1 MILFAEFK
9 YGSNVTITT
18 PTISLFS
25 VPALGDNGAQ
35 NVIIKN
41 ETIRYAA
48 KLFDSGY
55 EIRQEPSLFYGI
67 KSS

>member
-1 MILFAEFK
+1 MILFAEFQ

-18 PTISLFS
+18 PNRVVFS
-25 VPALGDNGAQ
+25 VSAPGDTGAQ

-41 ETIRYAA
+41 ETIVYSS
-48 KLFDSGY
+48 KLFESGY
-55 EIRQEPSLFYGI
+55 EIRQESPLFYGI

>member
-18 PTISLFS
+18 PNRVVFS
-25 VPALGDNGAQ
+25 VPAPGDVGAQ

-41 ETIRYAA
+41 ETITYSS
-48 KLFDSGY
+48 KIFESGY
-55 EIRQEPSLFYGI
+55 EIREESPLFYGI
-67 KSS
+67 RSS

>member
-1 MILFAEFK
+1 MILFAEFR

-18 PTISLFS
+18 PTVSVFS
-25 VPALGDNGAQ
+25 VPAPGDNGAQ

-41 ETIRYAA
+41 ETIKYAA

-55 EIRQEPSLFYGI
+55 EIRQEPSLFYSI